1 MLIDRGTNIS
11 SRSTTGE
18 TALHLSVVS
27 GYVTLI
33 MYLLEKGA
41 DVNAK
46 DNNQKTPF
54 ECFKVPHAKEEFF
67 LRTTFHSSALKMNNF
82 ALWFYI
88 LGLADVNGIEK
99 KVMDMAS
106 TDGELLEAQTPSG
119 RRITEVAAPPTR
131 KALEQLKRVFGRYS
145 LTDAR
150 PVYFSGNVLVFRAL
164 DHSHAD
170 EHGKP
175 VKVVL
180 KFLSSKLR
188 FLQEIAARRLL
199 LNDEMVVGM
208 MTCFPNS
215 ERDLNSRPDAINMLE
230 VLMQST
236 NKKRA
241 SSSSR
246 SLSSSLADQ
255 SKSANLL
262 QDDSVAA
269 FEILSSNLSPGVLE
283 TFFCLV
289 LRQAEHTLISE
300 IRQDFAVRN
309 TNGIRRALSQL
320 LRCLYYV
327 HSAGVLHADINPS
340 NVMRVDSNWKL
351 IDFDLA
357 VKFGSDNVISDFTSL
372 AYAPPE
378 AVHVSQRTGDEGAG
392 NVTAYVRSKS
402 NIQRLAAIGRDTGI
416 EPLTAHAS
424 YDIWSLGCVLYQTCH
439 SMQLPLWQTNFQDE
453 VSASLKNATSGDDYS
468 KPVLS
473 DEMSVDRQHRHSRVQ
488 DGEKEDKLEDDVVE
502 DTLVALGQWTAKT
515 KRRKLSH
522 IKDPLARNLLSQI
535 LRKEPLQRLSL
546 ARILSHPFLSGHEA
560 IRLPEQPA
568 EFDVYVVYNHAR
580 YRSLVSQF
588 KTLLQESA
596 GLSVCS
602 AEADMVEAAET
613 KDSGPPPPLGMF
625 KCRAVVCVLCP
636 DDIATLCPSGESVQL
651 DTASQR
657 LLLECKLAVELRDA
671 LLVESIVCVTVGDEV
686 LKIPEGGGI
695 VAEGVEA
702 DLTDILK
709 RNCLYGPSKANSSSA
724 ETLSV
729 IIERNANESIGGY
742 VRTDV
747 THQIILGS
755 GHALDEIEA
764 VAGGDWE

>member
-1 MLIDRGTNIS
+1 M
-11 SRSTTGE
+11 
-18 TALHLSVVS
+18 
-27 GYVTLI
+27 
-33 MYLLEKGA
+33 
-41 DVNAK
+41 
-46 DNNQKTPF
+46 
-54 ECFKVPHAKEEFF
+54 
-67 LRTTFHSSALKMNNF
+67 
-82 ALWFYI
+82 

-106 TDGELLEAQTPSG
+106 TDGELLEAQTLSG

-215 ERDLNSRPDAINMLE
+215 ERDLNSRPDAMNMLE

-236 NKKRA
+236 VNKHSA

-255 SKSANLL
+255 SMSANLL
-262 QDDSVAA
+262 HDDSVAA

-340 NVMRVDSNWKL
+340 NVMRVDSTWKL

-378 AVHVSQRTGDEGAG
+378 AVHVNEGSG

-402 NIQRLAAIGRDTGI
+402 NIQRLAAIGRDMGI

-453 VSASLKNATSGDDYS
+453 VSASLKNAKSGDDYS

-473 DEMSVDRQHRHSRVQ
+473 DEVAVNRQHRLSRVQ
-488 DGEKEDKLEDDVVE
+488 DGEKEDKAVDDVDGE
-502 DTLVALGQWTAKT
+502 DSLVALGQWTTKT

-568 EFDVYVVYNHAR
+568 EFDVYVVYNHSR

-588 KTLLQESA
+588 KIHLQESA
-596 GLSVCS
+596 GLSVFS
-602 AEADMVEAAET
+602 AEADTVEAAET

-636 DDIATLCPSGESVQL
+636 DDIASLCPTGESLQL

-671 LLVESIVCVTVGDEV
+671 LLVESILCVTVGDEV
-686 LKIPEGGGI
+686 LKVPEGGGV

-709 RNCLYGPSKANSSSA
+709 RGCLYGPSRAKSSSL
-724 ETLSV
+724 ETLAV
-729 IIERNANESIGGY
+729 IIEQPKATESIGGY
-742 VRTDV
+742 VRTAV
-747 THQIILGS
+747 CQQIVLGS
-755 GHALDEIEA
+755 GHALDEIES
-764 VAGGDWE
+764 VAGGDWEVMKGALQKAALTVSSVIGEGSEVH